1 MALFVDLLSW
11 ALLLSGG
18 AFGIIGAI
26 GMLRFPDFYTR
37 LHASGITDTL
47 CAVLIIFGLMLQS
60 GPSLLTVKLLLIL
73 LFLLFTTPTATHALA
88 RAAVLDNVDPVLAD
102 NGKPGAEGRSST
114 GEPSSKS

>member
-1 MALFVDLLSW
+1 MALIIDVISW
-11 ALLLSGG
+11 ILLLTGG
-18 AFGIIGAI
+18 VFGVIGAI

-47 CAVLIIFGLMLQS
+47 CAVLIVVGLMLQS
-60 GPSLLTVKLLLIL
+60 GLSLLTLKLLLIL

-88 RAAVLDNVDPVLAD
+88 RAAVLDNIEPVLAG
-102 NGKPGAEGRSST
+102 NGEQGSENPAQT